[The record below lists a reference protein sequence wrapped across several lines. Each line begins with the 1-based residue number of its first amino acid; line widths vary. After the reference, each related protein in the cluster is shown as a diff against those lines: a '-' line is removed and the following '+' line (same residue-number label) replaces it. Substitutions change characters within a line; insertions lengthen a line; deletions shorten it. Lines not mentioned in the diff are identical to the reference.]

1 MRTLL
6 FVLAIVAVSAMAVD
20 DPVLPKSDICSIQ
33 ASGKAE
39 LNVAM
44 QKFEGTATMKRVRES
59 LRIDVTSAIASFSL
73 IARGDQGKTS
83 TDVTSSNNPGV
94 TPGCYPTNVNLR
106 LSDYEFDGE
115 VYNNYNKFKHTSDN
129 AAMFFSLDNNTLMRE
144 DFSISLNGIPV
155 TLVVTYTPE
164 TLQAYTRTDAADG
177 AFNSEACSFTGE
189 DQYALTAKCSEE
201 PPSESGTPT
210 PATPSPS
217 SSDTGAAGVIVPSL
231 AVLLTAAVF
240 LL

>member
-6 FVLAIVAVSAMAVD
+6 FILAVVAVSAMAV

-44 QKFEGTATMKRVRES
+44 QKFEGTVTMKRVRDS
-59 LRIDVTSAIASFSL
+59 VRIDVTSMIASFSL

-94 TPGCYPTNVNLR
+94 TPGCYPTDVNLR

-115 VYNNYNKFKHTSDN
+115 AYNNYNKFTHASG

-217 SSDTGAAGVIVPSL
+217 SSDTGAAGVIAPSL

>member
-6 FVLAIVAVSAMAVD
+6 FILAVVAVSAMAV

-39 LNVAM
+39 LTVHTNTIV
-44 QKFEGTATMKRVRES
+44 GTATMKRVRES
-59 LRIDVTSAIASFSL
+59 VRIDVTSMVASFSL

-83 TDVTSSNNPGV
+83 TDVTSSNYPNV

-115 VYNNYNKFKHTSDN
+115 AYNNYNKFTHASG

-144 DFSISLNGIPV
+144 DFSITLSGIPV

-177 AFNSEACSFTGE
+177 AFNSEACSFTGNDE
-189 DQYALTAKCSEE
+189 YALTAKCSEE

>member
-1 MRTLL
+1 MRALL
-6 FVLAIVAVSAMAVD
+6 FVLAIVAVSAMAV

-44 QKFEGTATMKRVRES
+44 QKFEGTVTMKRVRDS
-59 LRIDVTSAIASFSL
+59 VRIDVTTIIASFSQ
-73 IARGDQGKTS
+73 IARDDQGKTS

-94 TPGCYPTNVNLR
+94 TPGCYPTDVNLR

-115 VYNNYNKFKHTSDN
+115 AYNNYNKFTHASG

-177 AFNSEACSFTGE
+177 AFNSEACSFTGNDE
-189 DQYALTAKCSEE
+189 YALTAKCSEE

-231 AVLLTAAVF
+231 AVLHTAAV
-240 LL
+240 LLL

>member
-6 FVLAIVAVSAMAVD
+6 FILAVVAVSAMAV

-39 LNVAM
+39 LNVLTNTIV
-44 QKFEGTATMKRVRES
+44 GTATMKRVRDS
-59 LRIDVTSAIASFSL
+59 VRIDVTSMVASFSL

-83 TDVTSSNNPGV
+83 TDVTSSNYPNV
-94 TPGCYPTNVNLR
+94 DPGCYPTDVNLR

-115 VYNNYNKFKHTSDN
+115 AYNNYNKFTHASG

-144 DFSISLNGIPV
+144 DFSITLSGIPV

-164 TLQAYTRTDAADG
+164 TLLAYTRTDAADG

-201 PPSESGTPT
+201 PPSESGTP
-210 PATPSPS
+210 ATPSPS

>member
-6 FVLAIVAVSAMAVD
+6 FILAVVAVSAMAV

-39 LNVAM
+39 LTVLTNTIV
-44 QKFEGTATMKRVRES
+44 GTATMKRVRDS
-59 LRIDVTSAIASFSL
+59 VRIDVTSMVASFSL
-73 IARGDQGKTS
+73 IARSDQGKTS
-83 TDVTSSNNPGV
+83 TDVTSSNYPNV
-94 TPGCYPTNVNLR
+94 NPGCYPTDVNLR

-115 VYNNYNKFKHTSDN
+115 AYNNYNKFTHASG

-144 DFSISLNGIPV
+144 DFSISLNGISV

-201 PPSESGTPT
+201 PHSESGTPT
-210 PATPSPS
+210 PATPS

-231 AVLLTAAVF
+231 AVILTAAVF